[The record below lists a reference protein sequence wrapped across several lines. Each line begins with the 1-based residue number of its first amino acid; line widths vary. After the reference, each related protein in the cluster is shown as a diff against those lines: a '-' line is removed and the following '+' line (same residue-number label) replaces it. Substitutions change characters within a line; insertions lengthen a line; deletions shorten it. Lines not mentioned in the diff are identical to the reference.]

1 LTPSGVTFR
10 LAVAGLG
17 HETNTYA
24 DDALGTT
31 GLDSFSVLRGEH
43 LLAVSGQ
50 NTCIAGMIDR
60 GRELDLDLVPTYW
73 AYCNPS
79 GTIEAETYQT
89 LKHEL
94 LEALR
99 AAMPFDALAIEL
111 HGAAVA
117 IGTDDVEG
125 DLGAAI
131 REIVGDIPVVG
142 ALDLHGNVSDA
153 MGERYDALL
162 GCHLYPHTDLHERG
176 VEAVDLIARML
187 DGDVRPITHVEH
199 LPMLLPT
206 STTDPGH
213 PAHRM
218 NELCAEI
225 EARPGVVDC
234 TVFHGFPYTD
244 TPLVGVH
251 VVVTTDG
258 DDALARACGREVGAW
273 IWQHRE
279 EFRPEV
285 LEPAVAV
292 KLAQQ
297 ADAFPVV
304 MNDTS
309 DNPGGGTPG
318 DATHVLRAFLDAD
331 LQDACFAMIKD
342 AETVQQAIEAGVGST
357 IDVRLG
363 GKHDDLHGDPI
374 ESPAYVHSISD
385 GNVTLTGPMLQG
397 VTLHL
402 GPMVRLRIGTSTEP
416 AKWSRSGVDVIVHAS
431 GASQTFDPEVFL
443 LHGIDVRRYR
453 YVGLKS
459 SQHFRAGFGDLAGQI
474 ITADSPGLTSQ
485 RVDVF
490 THARPPGP
498 LWPVDPSATYS

>member
-1 LTPSGVTFR
+1 MTFR

-31 GLDSFSVLRGEH
+31 GRDRFSILRGKD
-43 LLAVSGQ
+43 LLRMCGQ
-50 NTCIAGMIDR
+50 NTCVGGMLDR
-60 GRELDLDLVPTYW
+60 AAELELDLAPTYW

-79 GTIEAETYQT
+79 GTIEAETYAE
-89 LKHEL
+89 LKAEL
-94 LEALR
+94 LDALR

-131 REIVGDIPVVG
+131 REVVGDIPVVG
-142 ALDLHGNVSDA
+142 ALDLHGNISDE

-187 DGDVRPITHVEH
+187 DGEVQPVTRVEH
-199 LPMLLPT
+199 VPMLLPT
-206 STTDPGH
+206 ATTNPGF
-213 PAHRM
+213 PAARM
-218 NELCAEI
+218 NEVCAEI
-225 EARPGVVDC
+225 ESRPGVLDC

-244 TPLVGVH
+244 TPLCGVH

-258 DDALARACGREVGAW
+258 DDDLAASCGKEVGQW
-273 IWQHRE
+273 IWSHRE

-292 KLAQQ
+292 KLAMQ

-304 MNDTS
+304 INDTS

-318 DATHVLRAFLDAD
+318 DATHVLRSFIEAD

-342 AETVQQAIEAGVGST
+342 PETVHQAIAAGVGAT

-363 GKHDDLHGDPI
+363 GKHDALHGDPI
-374 ESPAYVHSISD
+374 EARAYVHSISD
-385 GNVTLTGPMLQG
+385 GNVTLTGPMLTG
-397 VTLHL
+397 VTLRL
-402 GPMVRLRIGTSTEP
+402 GPMVRIRIG
-416 AKWSRSGVDVIVHAS
+416 GVDVIVYAS
-431 GASQTFDPEVFL
+431 GGSQTFDPEVFL
-443 LHGIDVRRYR
+443 LHGIDVRRYK
-453 YVGLKS
+453 YIGLKS
-459 SQHFRAGFGDLAGQI
+459 SQHFRAGFGELAAEI

-485 RVDVF
+485 RVEVF
-490 THARPPGP
+490 DHTRPPGP
-498 LWPVDPSATYS
+498 LWPVDPTASYG

>member
-1 LTPSGVTFR
+1 VTFR

-31 GLDSFSVLRGEH
+31 GLDRFSIAGPDVIRRM
-43 LLAVSGQ
+43 SGQ
-50 NTCIAGMIDR
+50 NTSVAGMVDR
-60 GRELDLDLVPTYW
+60 AAELGIELVPTYW
-73 AYCNPS
+73 AYCQPS
-79 GTIEAETYQT
+79 GTIEADTYAH
-89 LKHEL
+89 LKAGL
-94 LEALR
+94 LDALR

-131 REIVGDIPVVG
+131 REIVGAIPVVG

-153 MGERYDALL
+153 MGQHYDALL
-162 GCHLYPHTDLHERG
+162 GCHLYPHTDLHDRG
-176 VEAVDLIARML
+176 VEAVDLIVRML
-187 DGDVRPITHVEH
+187 DGDVAPVTHVEH
-199 LPMLLPT
+199 VPILLPT
-206 STTDPGH
+206 ATTDAGH
-213 PAHRM
+213 PAARM
-218 NELCAEI
+218 NEVCADI
-225 EARPGVVDC
+225 ESRPGVLDC

-258 DDALARACGREVGAW
+258 DADLAQSCGREVGQW
-273 IWQHRE
+273 IWDHRE

-285 LEPAVAV
+285 LEPEVAV
-292 KLAQQ
+292 KLALQ
-297 ADAFPVV
+297 ADAYPVV
-304 MNDTS
+304 INDTS

-318 DATHVLRAFLDAD
+318 DATHVLRAFLEAD
-331 LQDACFAMIKD
+331 LHDACFAMIKD
-342 AETVQQAIEAGVGST
+342 PETVHQAIAAGVAST

-363 GKHDDLHGDPI
+363 GKHDALHGEPI
-374 ESPAYVHSISD
+374 EARAYVHSISD
-385 GNVTLTGPMLQG
+385 GKVTLTGPMLTG
-397 VTLHL
+397 VTMRL
-402 GPMVRLRIGTSTEP
+402 GPMVRLII
-416 AKWSRSGVDVIVHAS
+416 AGVDVIVYAS

-443 LHGIDVRRYR
+443 LHGIDVRRYK

-459 SQHFRAGFGDLAGQI
+459 SQHFRAGFGAIAGRI

-485 RVDVF
+485 RVEVF
-490 THARPPGP
+490 DHTRPPGP
-498 LWPVDPSATYS
+498 LWPVDPDATY

>member
-1 LTPSGVTFR
+1 VSVR

-24 DDALGTT
+24 DEALGTT
-31 GLDSFSVLRGEH
+31 GMDAWSVARGDQIRRMT
-43 LLAVSGQ
+43 GQ
-50 NTCIAGMIDR
+50 NTCIAGMVDR
-60 GRELDLDLVPTYW
+60 AAELDLELVPTFW
-73 AYCNPS
+73 AYCYPS
-79 GTIEAETYQT
+79 GTIEADTYAT
-89 LKHEL
+89 LKDEL
-94 LEALR
+94 LASLR

-162 GCHLYPHTDLHERG
+162 GCHLYPHTDLHDRG
-176 VEAVDLIARML
+176 VEAVDLIVRMIE
-187 DGDVRPITHVEH
+187 GEVRPVTHVEH

-206 STTDPGH
+206 ATTDAGF
-213 PAHRM
+213 PAARM
-218 NELCAEI
+218 NEVCAEI
-225 EARPGVVDC
+225 EARDGVLDC

-258 DDALARACGREVGAW
+258 DPVLARACGREVGQW
-273 IWQHRE
+273 IWSHRE

-292 KLAQQ
+292 KLATQTE
-297 ADAFPVV
+297 AFPVV
-304 MNDTS
+304 INDTS

-318 DATHVLRAFLDAD
+318 DATHVLRAFIDAE

-342 AETVQQAIEAGVGST
+342 PETVQQAIAAGVGST

-363 GKHDDLHGDPI
+363 GKHDTLHGEPI
-374 ESPAYVHSISD
+374 EARAYVHSISD
-385 GNVTLTGPMLQG
+385 GNVTLTGPMLTG

-402 GPMVRLRIGTSTEP
+402 GPMVRLTIG
-416 AKWSRSGVDVIVHAS
+416 GVDVIVYS
-431 GASQTFDPEVFL
+431 TGASQTFDPEVFL
-443 LHGIDVRRYR
+443 LHGIDVRRYK

-459 SQHFRAGFGDLAGQI
+459 SQHFRAGFGDLAAEI

-485 RVDVF
+485 RVEVF
-490 THARPPGP
+490 DHTRPPGP
-498 LWPVDPSATYS
+498 LWPVDPSATYG

>member
-1 LTPSGVTFR
+1 VTFR

-24 DDALGTT
+24 NDALGTT
-31 GLDSFSVLRGEH
+31 GLDRFMIATGERILGMRGQGT
-43 LLAVSGQ
+43 S
-50 NTCIAGMIDR
+50 IAGFLDR
-60 GRELDLDLVPTYW
+60 AAELGIEVVPTYY
-73 AYCNPS
+73 AYCYPS
-79 GTIEAETYQT
+79 GTIEAETYAT
-89 LKHEL
+89 LRDAL
-94 LEALR
+94 LESLRDAL
-99 AAMPFDALAIEL
+99 PFDALAIEL

-117 IGTDDVEG
+117 EGIDDVEG

-142 ALDLHGNVSDA
+142 ALDLHGNVSDE
-153 MGERYDALL
+153 MGDRYDALL

-187 DGDVRPITHVEH
+187 AGDVRPVTRVAH
-199 LPMLLPT
+199 LPMLMPT

-213 PAHRM
+213 PAARM

-225 EARPGVVDC
+225 ESRPGVVDC

-258 DDALARACGREVGAW
+258 DPALAEACGREVAGW
-273 IWQHRE
+273 IWEHRE
-279 EFRPEV
+279 DFRPEV
-285 LEPAVAV
+285 LEPPVAV
-292 KLAQQ
+292 KLATRSER
-297 ADAFPVV
+297 FPVV
-304 MNDTS
+304 INDTS

-318 DATHVLRAFLDAD
+318 DATHVLRAFLDAE
-331 LQDACFAMIKD
+331 LEDACFAMICD
-342 AETVQQAIEAGVGST
+342 PETVQQAITAGVGQR
-357 IDVRLG
+357 IEVRLG

-374 ESPAYVHSISD
+374 EAPAYVHSISD
-385 GNVTLTGPMLQG
+385 GEVTITGPMLTG

-402 GPMVRLRIGTSTEP
+402 GPMVRLRIG
-416 AKWSRSGVDVIVHAS
+416 GIDVVVSS

-453 YVGLKS
+453 YIGLKS
-459 SQHFRAGFGDLAGQI
+459 SQHFRAGFRDIAGEI
-474 ITADSPGLTSQ
+474 ITADSPGLTSE
-485 RVDVF
+485 RVEVF
-490 THARPPGP
+490 PHERPPGP
-498 LWPVDPSATYS
+498 LWPIDPAATYA

>member
-1 LTPSGVTFR
+1 MTYR
-10 LAVAGLG
+10 IAVAGLG

-31 GLDSFSVLRGEH
+31 GLDRFSIARGER
-43 LLAVSGQ
+43 LLDLRGQ

-60 GRELDLDLVPTYW
+60 ALEVGAELVPTYY
-73 AYCNPS
+73 AYCYPS
-79 GTIEAETYQT
+79 GTIEADAYATM
-89 LKHEL
+89 KDEL
-94 LEALR
+94 VSSLR

-117 IGTDDVEG
+117 VGTDDVEG

-131 REIVGDIPVVG
+131 REVVGSMPVVG

-153 MGERYDALL
+153 MGAHFDALL

-176 VEAVDLIARML
+176 VEAVDLIVRML
-187 DGDVRPITHVEH
+187 EGSVRPVTHIEH

-213 PAHRM
+213 PAARM
-218 NELCAEI
+218 NEVCAAI
-225 EARPGVVDC
+225 EARPGVLDC

-258 DDALARACGREVGAW
+258 DAALAAACGREVGTW
-273 IWQHRE
+273 IWSHRE

-285 LEPAVAV
+285 LEASVAV
-292 KLAQQ
+292 KLAMQS
-297 ADAFPVV
+297 DAFPVV
-304 MNDTS
+304 INDTS

-318 DATHVLRAFLDAD
+318 DATHVLRAFLDAG
-331 LQDACFAMIKD
+331 LEDACFGMIKD
-342 AETVQQAIEAGVGST
+342 PETVAQAIAAGVAST

-363 GKHDDLHGDPI
+363 GKHDSLHGEPI
-374 ESPAYVHSISD
+374 EARAYVHSISD
-385 GNVTLTGPMLQG
+385 GNVTLTGPMLTG
-397 VTLHL
+397 VTLRL
-402 GPMVRLRIGTSTEP
+402 RPMVRLVLG
-416 AKWSRSGVDVIVHAS
+416 GVDVIVYS
-431 GASQTFDPEVFL
+431 TGASQTFDPEVFL

-453 YVGLKS
+453 YIGVKS
-459 SQHFRAGFGDLAGQI
+459 SQHFRAAFAPI
-474 ITADSPGLTSQ
+474 AARIVTADSPGLTSQ
-485 RVDVF
+485 RVEVF
-490 THARPPGP
+490 EHTRPPGP
-498 LWPVDPSATYS
+498 LWPVDPSATYA

>member
-1 LTPSGVTFR
+1 MSFR

-24 DDALGTT
+24 DEGLGTT
-31 GLDSFSVLRGEH
+31 SLDRFNIFRGDAILRMT
-43 LLAVSGQ
+43 GQ
-50 NTCIAGMIDR
+50 NTSIAGFVDR
-60 GRELDLDLVPTYW
+60 GTELGLDVVGTYW

-79 GTIEAETYQT
+79 GSIEAAAYETMKRD
-89 LKHEL
+89 LCD
-94 LEALR
+94 ALR

-117 IGTDDVEG
+117 VGTDDVEG

-153 MGERYDALL
+153 MAAHYDALL
-162 GCHLYPHTDLHERG
+162 GCHLYPHTDLHDRG

-187 DGDVRPITHVEH
+187 DGEARPVTTVEH
-199 LPMLLPT
+199 LPILLPT
-206 STTDPGH
+206 ATTNEGF
-213 PAHRM
+213 PAARM
-218 NELCAEI
+218 NEVCAAI
-225 EARPGVVDC
+225 EARPGVIDC

-258 DDALARACGREVGAW
+258 DAELAEACGREVGAW
-273 IWQHRE
+273 IWSHRE

-292 KLAQQ
+292 KLATQ

-304 MNDTS
+304 INDTS

-318 DATHVLRAFLDAD
+318 DATHVLRAFLDAG
-331 LQDACFAMIKD
+331 LTDACFAMIKD
-342 AETVQQAIEAGVGST
+342 PETVQQAIAAGVGSSVE
-357 IDVRLG
+357 VRLG
-363 GKHDDLHGDPI
+363 GKHDRLHGEPI
-374 ESPAYVHSISD
+374 EAPAYVHSITD
-385 GNVTLTGPMLQG
+385 GNVTLTGPMLTG
-397 VTLHL
+397 VTLRL
-402 GPMVRLRIGTSTEP
+402 GPMVRLRLG
-416 AKWSRSGVDVIVHAS
+416 GVDVIVYS
-431 GASQTFDPEVFL
+431 TGASQTFDPEVFL
-443 LHGIDVRRYR
+443 LHGIDVRRYK

-459 SQHFRAGFGDLAGQI
+459 SQHFRAAFGPIASQI

-485 RVDVF
+485 RVEVF
-490 THARPPGP
+490 DHTRRPGP
-498 LWPVDPSATYS
+498 LWPVDPTATYGS

>member
-1 LTPSGVTFR
+1 MRRVHVDSVRAVTTFR

-24 DDALGTT
+24 DEGLGTT
-31 GLDSFSVLRGEH
+31 GRERFSIVRGEQM
-43 LLAVSGQ
+43 LALRGQ
-50 NTCIAGMIDR
+50 NTCVGGMLDR
-60 GRELDLDLVPTYW
+60 AVELGLDLAPTYW
-73 AYCNPS
+73 AYCYPS
-79 GTIEAETYQT
+79 GTIEAETYAE
-89 LKHEL
+89 LKAEL
-94 LEALR
+94 LDALR

-131 REIVGDIPVVG
+131 RDVVGDIPVVG
-142 ALDLHGNVSDA
+142 ALDLHGNVSDE
-153 MGERYDALL
+153 MGECYDALL
-162 GCHLYPHTDLHERG
+162 GCHLYPHTDLHDRG

-187 DGDVRPITHVEH
+187 DGEVRPVTRVEH

-206 STTDPGH
+206 ATTDEGH
-213 PAHRM
+213 PAARM
-218 NELCAEI
+218 NEVCAEI
-225 EARPGVVDC
+225 ESRPGVLDC

-258 DDALARACGREVGAW
+258 DADLATACGKEVGRW
-273 IWQHRE
+273 IWTHRE

-292 KLAQQ
+292 KLAMQ

-304 MNDTS
+304 INDTS

-318 DATHVLRAFLDAD
+318 DATHVLRAFLEAD

-342 AETVQQAIEAGVGST
+342 PETVHQAIAAGVGSR

-374 ESPAYVHSISD
+374 EASAYVHSISD
-385 GNVTLTGPMLQG
+385 GNVTLTGPMLTG
-397 VTLHL
+397 VTLRL
-402 GPMVRLRIGTSTEP
+402 GPMVRLTIG
-416 AKWSRSGVDVIVHAS
+416 GVDVIVYAS

-443 LHGIDVRRYR
+443 LHGIDVRRYK

-459 SQHFRAGFGDLAGQI
+459 SQHFRAGFGDLAAQI

-485 RVDVF
+485 RVEVF
-490 THARPPGP
+490 DHTRPPGP
-498 LWPVDPSATYS
+498 LWPVDPAATYA

>member
-1 LTPSGVTFR
+1 VTFR

-31 GLDSFSVLRGEH
+31 GLARFVLARGEQMLPMRGH
-43 LLAVSGQ
+43 G
-50 NTCIAGMIDR
+50 TCIGGMLDR
-60 GRELDLDLVPTYW
+60 AVEIGAEVVPTFY
-73 AYCNPS
+73 AYCYPS
-79 GTIEAETYQT
+79 GTIEAETYAT
-89 LKHEL
+89 LRREL
-94 LEALR
+94 LDGLR

-117 IGTDDVEG
+117 VGTDDVEG

-142 ALDLHGNVSDA
+142 ALDLHGNVSDE
-153 MGERYDALL
+153 MGEHYDALL
-162 GCHLYPHTDLHERG
+162 GCHLYPHTDLHDRG

-187 DGDVRPITHVEH
+187 DGEVRPVTRVEH
-199 LPMLLPT
+199 LPILLPT
-206 STTDPGH
+206 ATTDPGF
-213 PAHRM
+213 PAARM
-218 NELCAEI
+218 NAVCAEI
-225 EARPGVVDC
+225 ESRPGVLDC

-258 DDALARACGREVGAW
+258 DADLAVACGREVGQW
-273 IWQHRE
+273 IWSHRE

-292 KLAQQ
+292 KLATQ
-297 ADAFPVV
+297 AEAFPVV
-304 MNDTS
+304 INDTS

-318 DATHVLRAFLDAD
+318 DATHVLRAFLDAGLD
-331 LQDACFAMIKD
+331 DACFAMICD
-342 AETVQQAIEAGVGST
+342 PETVQQAIAAGVGAT
-357 IDVRLG
+357 LDVRLG

-374 ESPAYVHSISD
+374 DAPAYVHSISD
-385 GNVTLTGPMLQG
+385 GKVTLTGPMLNG
-397 VTLHL
+397 VTLRL
-402 GPMVRLRIGTSTEP
+402 GPMVRLTIR
-416 AKWSRSGVDVIVHAS
+416 GVDVIVSSA
-431 GASQTFDPEVFL
+431 ASQTFDPEVFL

-459 SQHFRAGFGDLAGQI
+459 SQHFRAGFGDLAAEI

-485 RVDVF
+485 RVEVF
-490 THARPPGP
+490 HHTRPPGP
-498 LWPVDPSATYS
+498 LWPVDPAATYA

>member
-1 LTPSGVTFR
+1 MTFR

-31 GLDSFSVLRGEH
+31 GLARFVLARGEQMLPMRGH
-43 LLAVSGQ
+43 G
-50 NTCIAGMIDR
+50 TCIGGMLDR
-60 GRELDLDLVPTYW
+60 AVEIGAEVVPTFY
-73 AYCNPS
+73 AYCYPS
-79 GTIEAETYQT
+79 GTIEAETYAT
-89 LKHEL
+89 LRREL
-94 LEALR
+94 LDGLR

-117 IGTDDVEG
+117 VGTDDVEG

-142 ALDLHGNVSDA
+142 ALDLHGNVSDE
-153 MGERYDALL
+153 MGEHYDALL
-162 GCHLYPHTDLHERG
+162 GCHLYPHTDLHDRG

-187 DGDVRPITHVEH
+187 DGEVRPVTRVEH
-199 LPMLLPT
+199 LPILLPT
-206 STTDPGH
+206 ATTDPGF
-213 PAHRM
+213 PAARM
-218 NELCAEI
+218 NAVCAEI
-225 EARPGVVDC
+225 ESRPGVLDC

-258 DDALARACGREVGAW
+258 DADLAVACGREVGQW
-273 IWQHRE
+273 IWSHRE

-292 KLAQQ
+292 KLATQ
-297 ADAFPVV
+297 AEAFPVV
-304 MNDTS
+304 INDTS

-318 DATHVLRAFLDAD
+318 DATHVLRAFLDAGLD
-331 LQDACFAMIKD
+331 DACFAMICD
-342 AETVQQAIEAGVGST
+342 PETVQQAIAAGVGAT
-357 IDVRLG
+357 LDVRLG

-374 ESPAYVHSISD
+374 DAPAYVHSISD
-385 GNVTLTGPMLQG
+385 GKVTLTGPMLNG
-397 VTLHL
+397 VTLRL
-402 GPMVRLRIGTSTEP
+402 GPMVRLTIR
-416 AKWSRSGVDVIVHAS
+416 GVDVIVSSA
-431 GASQTFDPEVFL
+431 ASQTFDPEVFL

-459 SQHFRAGFGDLAGQI
+459 SQHFRAGFGDLAAEI

-485 RVDVF
+485 RVEVF
-490 THARPPGP
+490 HHTRPPGP
-498 LWPVDPSATYS
+498 LWPVDPAATYA